1 MKLRLKW
8 KLFFTYISLAIL
20 SVLIVSF
27 FLYDAVTNFHIEQTK
42 RELKSTAVL
51 LEELSS
57 GNSIKTEFSPD
68 KMFKHVGPK
77 TGKRMT
83 LISSDGKVLAD
94 SEKDITI
101 MENHKNRPEIIESKK
116 KGIGISIRY
125 SNTLKKNML
134 YVAIPFVG
142 NSGKESTIRTSIPL
156 LTLTETM
163 KPVFTKFMIASLFAI
178 LIAAFFS
185 LIISWVISRPI
196 GNIQRVVEDFADG
209 NFDTKLETS
218 NTYEFAKLSENMN
231 MMAVE
236 LNNRIDTITMQRNEL
251 AKLEN
256 IRKEFVANVS
266 HELRTPITSIKGYI
280 ETLKDGAL
288 EDKENAIKFLEI
300 ISRQTDRLNSI
311 IEDLLCLSRIE
322 KENESN
328 GVDIEVVP
336 VDAVLQVAVSIC
348 SASAQKKDVEI
359 KIECDSK
366 LKAQMNARLIE
377 QAVVNLLDNSIKYS
391 ESEEAIVVNAQIEKG
406 NIVIKVRDFGK
417 GIATEHHERIF
428 ERFYRIDKARS
439 RNLGGTGLGLA
450 IVKHIAQSHGGTAT
464 LESEL
469 GKGTTFSIII
479 PA

>member
-8 KLFFTYISLAIL
+8 KLFFTYVSLAIL

-27 FLYDAVTNFHIEQTK
+27 FLYDAVTNFHIEQSK
-42 RELKSTAVL
+42 RELRSTAVL
-51 LEELSS
+51 LEELYS
-57 GNSIKTEFSPD
+57 GNSIKTGFSPD
-68 KMFKHVGPK
+68 KMFKNVGPK

-83 LISSDGKVLAD
+83 LIAEDGNVLAD
-94 SEKDITI
+94 SEKDISI
-101 MENHKNRPEIIESKK
+101 MENHKDRPEIIESQK
-116 KGIGISIRY
+116 KGIGTSIRY

-142 NSGKESTIRTSIPL
+142 SNGEKSTIRTSIPL

-163 KPVFTKFMIASLFAI
+163 KPVLTKFMIASLFAI
-178 LIAAFFS
+178 MIAAFFS
-185 LIISWVISRPI
+185 FIISWVISRPI
-196 GNIQRVVEDFADG
+196 GNIQKVVEDFSDG
-209 NFDTKLETS
+209 KFDTKLETS

-280 ETLKDGAL
+280 ETLKDGAI
-288 EDKENAIKFLEI
+288 EDKENAITFLEI

-322 KENESN
+322 KDNETE
-328 GVDIEVVP
+328 GVDVDVVTMDP
-336 VDAVLQVAVSIC
+336 ILQTAVSIC
-348 SASAQKKDVEI
+348 SSAAQKKNIEI
-359 KIECDSK
+359 KVECDPG
-366 LKAQMNARLIE
+366 LKVQMNARLIE

-391 ESEEAIVVNAQIEKG
+391 ESEEAIIVSAKKEKE
-406 NIVIKVRDFGK
+406 NIVIKVKDFGK
-417 GIATEHHERIF
+417 GIAKEHHDRIF

-464 LESEL
+464 LESEP
-469 GKGTTFSIII
+469 GEGTTISIII

>member
-1 MKLRLKW
+1 LKIRLKW
-8 KLFFTYISLAIL
+8 KLFFTYVSLAVL

-27 FLYDAVTNFHIEQTK
+27 FLFDAVKNFHTEQSK
-42 RELKSTAVL
+42 KELRSTAVL
-51 LEELSS
+51 LEELYS
-57 GNSIKTEFSPD
+57 GNSIKSGFSPD
-68 KMFKHVGPK
+68 KMFKQMGPK

-83 LISSDGKVLAD
+83 LISDGGTVLAD
-94 SEKDITI
+94 SEKDIST
-101 MENHKNRPEIIESKK
+101 MESHKDRPEIIESKA
-116 KGIGISIRY
+116 KGVGTSIRY

-142 NSGKESTIRTSIPL
+142 SNGKKATIRTSIPL
-156 LTLTETM
+156 ITLTETM
-163 KPVFTKFMIASLFAI
+163 KPVVTKFVIASFFAV

-185 LIISWVISRPI
+185 LIISLIISRPI
-196 GNIQRVVEDFADG
+196 GRIQTVVDDFSDG
-209 NFDTKLETS
+209 KFDRKLETS
-218 NTYEFAKLSENMN
+218 STYEFAKLAEDMN
-231 MMAVE
+231 VMAVE
-236 LNNRIDTITMQRNEL
+236 LNNRIHTITMQRNEL

-288 EDKENAIKFLEI
+288 EDKENAVKFLGI

-322 KENESN
+322 KENGSR
-328 GVDIEVVP
+328 GVEVETVP
-336 VDAVLQVAVSIC
+336 IDAVLQAAITTC
-348 SASAQKKDVEI
+348 SSSAQKMNIEI
-359 KIECDSK
+359 KTECDPQ
-366 LKAQMNARLIE
+366 LKAKINARLIE

-391 ESEEAIVVNAQIEKG
+391 ESQTGVVVGAEIQGESL
-406 NIVIKVRDFGK
+406 VIKVKDFGK
-417 GIATEHHERIF
+417 GIAKEHHERIF

-464 LESEL
+464 LESEP
-469 GKGTTFSIII
+469 GKGTTFSVIISV
-479 PA
+479 